1 MTDFNIDNYL
11 VKFEDIP
18 YVRKSRERVLTGFP
32 DLDYFNKGIET
43 GLTEIF
49 GSTNVGKSLFTSSL
63 IRSAINQNYK
73 VGVFAGEHTLES
85 YKQLLMQQTSKK
97 GELEGITYKDKK
109 GNDTNIV
116 DWFVNEKAEK
126 RINKLYNG
134 KMFLFDVRKPERDID
149 TMIEVIQ
156 SARKKYGIRFWIIDN
171 LMEIDNN
178 SANQWQEQTTIGN
191 KLRNI
196 FVQQDIFGVLVMHT
210 HKTKNLR
217 INIQDAFG
225 SSNIT
230 NKAYRVWILYR
241 KDTLY
246 PTKDQMKELEYI
258 KKDLAINGYDYD
270 KCDGFIDTVKS
281 KGNGNGIIGI
291 VYNPETQTYSQ
302 APKVTKEER
311 DKLIKNS
318 RKDTIGEGLEMKII
332 EGEKVPKLFN

>member
-1 MTDFNIDNYL
+1 MTKIVEDYL

-18 YVRKSRERVLTGFP
+18 YVRQSRERVLTGFP

-43 GLTEIF
+43 GLTEVF

-63 IRSAINQNYK
+63 IRSAVMQNYK
-73 VGVFAGEHTLES
+73 VGVFAGEHSLES
-85 YKQLLMQQTSKK
+85 YKQLLMQQSSKK
-97 GELEGITYKDKK
+97 DELEGITYKDRK

-116 DWFVNEKAEK
+116 DWFVSEKAEK
-126 RINKLYNG
+126 RINRLYNG
-134 KMFLFDVRKPERDID
+134 KVFLFDVRKPERDID

-156 SARKKYGIRFWIIDN
+156 KARDKYGIRFWVIDN

-178 SANQWQEQTTIGN
+178 SANQWQEQTNIGN

-196 FVQQDIFGVLVMHT
+196 FVQQEIFGVLVMHT

-291 VYNPETQTYSQ
+291 VYDSNTQTYRQ
-302 APKVTKEER
+302 APKS
-311 DKLIKNS
+311 DKPYCPKNDMVNDGIMEIEKGDGNIK
-318 RKDTIGEGLEMKII
+318 L
-332 EGEKVPKLFN
+332 PF